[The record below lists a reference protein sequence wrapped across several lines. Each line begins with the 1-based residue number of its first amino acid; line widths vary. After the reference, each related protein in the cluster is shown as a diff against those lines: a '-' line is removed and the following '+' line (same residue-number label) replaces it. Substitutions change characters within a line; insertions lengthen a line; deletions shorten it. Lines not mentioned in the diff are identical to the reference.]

1 MTTAFNSSRIL
12 RQTRNNND
20 GLKPALLSPLTL
32 LLLLAMLFTFF
43 LTASD
48 RADQNAAGEREI
60 IRTEMSKEEKQKA
73 SALRYE
79 RIVTSADPIRSI
91 LQ

>member
-12 RQTRNNND
+12 QQTRNDND

-32 LLLLAMLFTFF
+32 LLLLALLFTFF

-48 RADQNAAGEREI
+48 RADQHVGGEREI
-60 IRTEMSKEEKQKA
+60 IRTEMTKEEKQKA